1 MKHKSILI
9 FTAAVLLTGCS
20 DQSASVAFAP
30 AETSLYITGE
40 GTVTSA
46 AVETYENDYYSADEL
61 KAYAE
66 KILTAFN
73 GPNGARS
80 ADGEAPETAAAV
92 KECTMEDGT
101 AKLLIDFK
109 DADSYLEFMEQ
120 YPDEE
125 SSVQIRTLDITT
137 VSDGVAKGYI
147 TGAAFTKL
155 SGKEK
160 QAGSDEVMKQS
171 KLNVAAVEGPA
182 LIQTDGKIQYI
193 SSGVTVEGD
202 NLVRTPD
209 EGVSYIVF
217 K

>member
-1 MKHKSILI
+1 MQHKKLLI
-9 FTAAVLLTGCS
+9 FTTAAVILSGCS
-20 DQSASVAFAP
+20 GQSATAAFAP

-46 AVETYENDYYSADEL
+46 TVETYENDYYSADEL

-66 KILTAFN
+66 EVLASFN
-73 GPNGARS
+73 IPDGS
-80 ADGEAPETAAAV
+80 AAEPAATLR
-92 KECTMEDGT
+92 ECTMENGT

-109 DADSYLEFMEQ
+109 DAGSYLEFSEQ

-125 SSVQIRTLDITT
+125 SPVRIKKLDITT
-137 VSDGVAKGYI
+137 VSDGVTKGYI
-147 TGAAFTKL
+147 AGASFTKV

-160 QAGSDEVMKQS
+160 QTASDEVMKQS

-193 SSGVTVEGD
+193 SAGVTVEGD

-209 EGVSYIVF
+209 EGLSYIVF